1 MKVGDLVWSP
11 YHETWGVI
19 VKSFGVN
26 NHHCKVLIDGE
37 EWQMSKTKLEVVSCK

>member
-1 MKVGDLVWSP
+1 MQVGDLVWSP
-11 YHETWGVI
+11 YHGTWGVI
-19 VKSFGVN
+19 VYSFGDN